1 MEYKMNIELLS
12 RAECNVL
19 RGLAIIGIFLHNY
32 CHWIGPVVKENEYR
46 FFQRHATAFAQA
58 MSSPDL
64 LWPMH
69 IVSFFG
75 HYGVPIFLFLS
86 AYGLE
91 RKYNNPVFGNSSP
104 NSSSRG
110 ETLSEEGKTLRTH
123 TLHTGQDVGIW
134 AFICKHFVKLF
145 RLMITGF
152 ICFIVVDAVTPGS
165 WHYNVTQIVAQL
177 GMFNNLLPNPDQNI
191 WPGPYWFFGL
201 MMQLYIVYRLLLY
214 RRHWGWTVG
223 LMAICLGIQ
232 FFLGPESEAMN
243 RYRYNFM
250 GGMVPFGMGLLFARY
265 GERIILVRL
274 GTAAM
279 WMSLFV
285 TSCLIVSMSY
295 SFWWWNII
303 PLLICVAGV
312 YFVKAV
318 QTLTSNPMGVM
329 LWKVLEWFGGI
340 SGALFVIHPV
350 LRKVFFP
357 ISRRGDYYTGLLLYV
372 IASVGAAYLIHRITL
387 QWKAEKANAKRTKE

>member
-1 MEYKMNIELLS
+1 MNIELLS

-32 CHWIGPVVKENEYR
+32 CHWLGPVVKENEYQ
-46 FFQRHATAFAQA
+46 FFQRHAAAFAQA
-58 MSSPDL
+58 MSSPDQ

-91 RKYNNPVFGNSSP
+91 RKYNNPLPGTFSQSSP
-104 NSSSRG
+104 P
-110 ETLSEEGKTLRTH
+110 
-123 TLHTGQDVGIW
+123 VGIRF
-134 AFICKHFVKLF
+134 FIWKHYVKLF
-145 RLMITGF
+145 RMMIVGF
-152 ICFIVVDAVTPGS
+152 ISFIIIDALTPGS

-177 GMFNNLLPNPDQNI
+177 GMFNNLLPNPDHNI

-223 LMAICLGIQ
+223 LMAVCLGIQ
-232 FFLGPESEAMN
+232 FFLGPESEALN

-250 GGMVPFGMGLLFARY
+250 GGMLPFGMGLLFARY

-274 GTAAM
+274 GTAAT

-285 TSCLIVSMSY
+285 TSALIVSMSY

-303 PLLICVAGV
+303 PSLVCVASV
-312 YFVKAV
+312 YFAKSLK
-318 QTLTSNPMGVM
+318 TLTSSTIGAT
-329 LWKVLEWFGGI
+329 LWKIFEWFGGI

-350 LRKVFFP
+350 LRKVFIP

-372 IASVGAAYLIHRITL
+372 IASVGAAYLIHKMSPYITS
-387 QWKAEKANAKRTKE
+387 KKESPRHIN